1 MRRNERDIGRFG
13 RHTWPCAEKRGQEQ
27 RIRVSTCGVVRRN
40 EAWVL
45 GRGGQICQPS
55 VSLDL
60 GSLRP
65 VPLSTRAL
73 MIITVIL
80 LIAVAVAAVIVWW
93 ITRQPPLIPIE
104 IPTVSVA

>member
-1 MRRNERDIGRFG
+1 
-13 RHTWPCAEKRGQEQ
+13 
-27 RIRVSTCGVVRRN
+27 VS
-40 EAWVL
+40 
-45 GRGGQICQPS
+45 PY
-55 VSLDL
+55 L

-80 LIAVAVAAVIVWW
+80 LIAVAVAAAIVWW
-93 ITRQPPLIPIE
+93 ITRQPPMTPIE